1 MIIYFLQSQHEL
13 SLSLRISMVNFNMS
27 FKSPCHDNIFL
38 AITTRTFPFQKN
50 LLQPKRELLLFQ
62 RVVALHSSV
71 QTNYGGDAGF
81 EADPICPHDRFEACI
96 ENTNNNNKSR
106 SERRHGQLGGSSNRS
121 LGIWQGTHSG
131 LSGKACQ
138 AAQKPRKFAK
148 ILDTVIFFCHLHP
161 QKVSVSNNFP
171 HLSQINLFRCSG
183 TMRSTLA

>member
-13 SLSLRISMVNFNMS
+13 SLSKR
-27 FKSPCHDNIFL
+27 IFL
-38 AITTRTFPFQKN
+38 VSLNMHVNVILNVFLESLWSSSLWQSKHELPLLSFQG
-50 LLQPKRELLLFQ
+50 
-62 RVVALHSSV
+62 VVALHSSV

-148 ILDTVIFFCHLHP
+148 ILDTVILLRNLT
-161 QKVSVSNNFP
+161 SNSL
-171 HLSQINLFRCSG
+171 LSSASSKSFSLE
-183 TMRSTLA
+183 